1 MPRKYADLAP
11 QLVDLEDGTNAW
23 SFEGGAHLHLFGLEN
38 VGGKDPAE
46 LSWRVRFDDLPTAY
60 HEPKARLQA
69 MEVDGIDTGLFFP
82 SVAGHCSVIHD
93 DDLYLECLRAYNDMA
108 WDWCQDGD
116 PNRMLPTALIP
127 VLGLE
132 PAMNELARVAKKGFR
147 HFQFFL
153 SPTGGPFPTPADDP
167 FWALAAE
174 MGIVVSMH
182 GGGRGRV
189 KMSAE
194 AVAAARKQPVVPRPP
209 DSQIPIAA
217 GRAAGLGA
225 PQSLALML
233 GTGVLERHPNLKVAL
248 IETSAGWL
256 PSMLERM
263 DAEHTQHRWL
273 SDDSLPLMPS
283 EYFQR
288 QVKISID
295 REIAGVK
302 HRHQIGVDNLMFGTD
317 FPHIG
322 AYYPHTRHYVDLAF
336 DGVPEDEVTAILWDN
351 AAEFFGV
358 N

>member
-1 MPRKYADLAP
+1 MPSKYAALAP
-11 QLVDLEDGTNAW
+11 QLVELEDGTHAW

-38 VGGKDPAE
+38 VGGKDPAD
-46 LSWRVRFDDLPTAY
+46 LNWRVNYNELPTAY
-60 HEPKARLQA
+60 YQPQARLEA
-69 MEVDGIDTGLFFP
+69 MDVDGIDAALFFP

-93 DDLYLECLRAYNDMA
+93 DTLYEESLKAYNDMA
-108 WDWCQDGD
+108 WDWCQQGD
-116 PNRMLPTALIP
+116 PARMLPTALIP
-127 VLGLE
+127 VLGLQ
-132 PAMNELARVAKKGFR
+132 PAMKELERVAQKGFR
-147 HFQFFL
+147 HFQFFI
-153 SPTGGPFPTPADDP
+153 SPTGDPFPTPADDP

-174 MGIVVSMH
+174 SGLVVSMH

-194 AVAAARKQPVVPRPP
+194 AVEKARKTPVVPKPP

-225 PQSLALML
+225 PQSLALMI
-233 GTGVLERHPNLKVAL
+233 GTGVLERHPTLKVAL

-263 DAEHTQHRWL
+263 DAEHTRHRWL
-273 SDDSLPLMPS
+273 HEMRLKLMPS
-283 EYFQR
+283 EYFER

-302 HRHQIGVDNLMFGTD
+302 YRHQIGVDHLMFGTD

-322 AYYPHTRHYVDLAF
+322 AYYPHTRHFIDVAF
-336 DGVPEDEVTAILWDN
+336 DAVPEGERQAILWDN
-351 AAEFFGV
+351 AAQLFEV